1 MSERFNPTDAEL
13 VEWLAE
19 RAFQLRMEHS
29 PDAATVARSQWMA
42 DQLERCAKA
51 LKSHMVH
58 SSWVPV
64 KEWTPTEGE
73 LETSV
78 RVSQRARTDPLRR
91 GAVDSARRRGLGSR
105 PRRGGY
111 GSGKTLRGYEW
122 LRNQLKSSTTC
133 G

>member
-73 LETSV
+73 LVLLKLRFEYRNAPALIHYDVARWTP
-78 RVSQRARTDPLRR
+78 RGGGDWDRARV
-91 GAVDSARRRGLGSR
+91 GEVMAVAKLYEDTN
-105 PRRGGY
+105 GY
-111 GSGKTLRGYEW
+111 GT
-122 LRNQLKSSTTC
+122 N
-133 G
+133 